1 MAVRL
6 SAGLLPVCRRA
17 DGRLEVFLAHFG
29 GPFWAGKENGAW
41 SIVKG
46 EYDPA
51 TERPEEAARRE
62 WVEEIGAPVPKGR
75 WHDLGTVRQSAAKT
89 VQAFAVL
96 VSDPAE
102 VVFVES
108 NRTSVQWPP
117 RSGHFIEI
125 PEMDR
130 AQWWGLN
137 AARERLVRAQGA
149 YLERVSSAAAEGFPA
164 PGR

>member
-1 MAVRL
+1 MRL

-29 GPFWAGKENGAW
+29 GPFWAGKEFGAW

-51 TERPEEAARRE
+51 TEGPEAAARRE
-62 WVEEIGAPVPKGR
+62 WVEEIGAPVPPGP
-75 WHDLGTVRQSAAKT
+75 WHDLGRVRQSAAKT
-89 VQAFAVL
+89 IQAFAIL
-96 VSDPAE
+96 VREPDE

-117 RSGHFIEI
+117 RSGRVIDI

-130 AQWWGLN
+130 AQWWGVD

-149 YLERVSSAAAEGFPA
+149 YLDRVSSVEAGFRE